1 MYATE
6 DEIQRQV
13 IDRMGQVFQDYT
25 RACAELYDI
34 KSGKSVVIPVDID
47 HAKMMVL
54 IGQHY
59 ISEQHKETIR
69 AIKQGT

>member
-1 MYATE
+1 MYTAE
-6 DEIQRQV
+6 DEIERQV

-25 RACAELYDI
+25 RACAELHDI
-34 KSGKSVVIPVDID
+34 RSGKSVVIPVDID

-59 ISEQHKETIR
+59 ISEQHNETIR
-69 AIKQGT
+69 AIKQGN